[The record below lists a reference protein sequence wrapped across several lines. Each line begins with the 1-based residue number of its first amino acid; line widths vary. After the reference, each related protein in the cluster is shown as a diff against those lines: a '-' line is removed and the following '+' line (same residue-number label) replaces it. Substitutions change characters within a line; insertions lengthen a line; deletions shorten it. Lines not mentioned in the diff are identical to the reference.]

1 MSIITPEMEQFV
13 ENAWEFI
20 PHLIAAI
27 VTFIAALLL
36 SSAAARWAKRTLR
49 QRNDDPELQELLG
62 RAARWSVLILG
73 TIIALEQINFDVTSF
88 LAGLGIA
95 GFTIGFALQDIARNF
110 VAGVLLLVRQPFE
123 IGDAVTVGDSYS
135 GQILEINTRDT
146 VVKTWDGEHV
156 ILPNM
161 DIFSNPII
169 NYSNVKYRRRTVY
182 IGLGYD
188 QDPDT
193 AIEAFLDA
201 IASVEGVQEDP
212 PPSVQAEELG
222 NSSMQLAA
230 RFWVDQKAYGLFA
243 VHSKVVIAIQNK
255 AEEAGIDLPYP
266 IQTVRLENA

>member
-1 MSIITPEMEQFV
+1 MSILTPEMEQFI
-13 ENAWEFI
+13 ENAWAFI
-20 PHLIAAI
+20 PHLIAAV
-27 VTFIAALLL
+27 VTFIATLLL
-36 SSAAARWAKRTLR
+36 SSAAARWAKRALR

-62 RAARWSVLILG
+62 RIARWSVLILG

-135 GQILEINTRDT
+135 GQIMEINTRDT
-146 VVKTWDGEHV
+146 VIKTWDGEHV
-156 ILPNM
+156 VLPNM

-169 NYSNVKYRRRTVY
+169 NYSNVQYRRRTVY

-188 QDPDT
+188 QDPDA

-201 IASVEGVQEDP
+201 IMSVEGVQEDP
-212 PPSVQAEELG
+212 PPTVQAEELG

-230 RFWVDQKAYGLFA
+230 RFWVDQKAYGLFG
-243 VHSKVVIAIQNK
+243 VHSDVVIAIQNK